1 MGNER
6 RHLDARERH
15 PELLLGDDDGPRLP
29 AVAEHLL
36 GVDEPAPGQDLVPD
50 ALRGG
55 ALRGD
60 DGLLGAVEVGYE
72 DPRRLRLG
80 VRRRRRGR
88 EAAELDG
95 AGRVGVLGLAAVALR
110 QELHRRGLPRVHRAV
125 FHHHLGKELEHLS
138 SRRRRRRFASLRFVP
153 ECLWWRREILG
164 LGWMLG
170 SPRRP
175 RACRGYWGRK
185 TERRPCLLAILGFL
199 RKKNVK
205 VNP

>member
-1 MGNER
+1 MLHQRESLTWRLCLGFILSFLW
-6 RHLDARERH
+6 LDSRERH

-60 DGLLGAVEVGYE
+60 DGLLGAVEVGHE

-80 VRRRRRGR
+80 VRGRMRGR

-125 FHHHLGKELEHLS
+125 FHHHLGKELAMSIFAPLAAGPDAFVLFLALS
-138 SRRRRRRFASLRFVP
+138 PQPPFARSPDIWLQ
-153 ECLWWRREILG
+153 REISG
-164 LGWMLG
+164 LVG
-170 SPRRP
+170 
-175 RACRGYWGRK
+175 C
-185 TERRPCLLAILGFL
+185 
-199 RKKNVK
+199 
-205 VNP
+205 